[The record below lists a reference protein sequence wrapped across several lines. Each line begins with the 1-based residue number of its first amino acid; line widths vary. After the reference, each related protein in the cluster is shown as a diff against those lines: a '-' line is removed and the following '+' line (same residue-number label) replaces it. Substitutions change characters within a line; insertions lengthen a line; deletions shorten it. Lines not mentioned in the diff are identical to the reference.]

1 MKTHAPQDDKDIREI
16 KASERDSVWVA
27 DHYDRL
33 RKKYDRQFIA
43 VFRRRVVDH
52 DRSGARLARRLR
64 AKYPDDQPQI
74 TVTYVTKEKVDLIL

>member
-1 MKTHAPQDDKDIREI
+1 MKTHATDQEKEIREI
-16 KASERDSVWVA
+16 KEAERDSVWVA

-43 VFRRRVVDH
+43 VFCRRGVDH
-52 DRSGARLARRLR
+52 DRDGKRLARRLR
-64 AKYPDDQPQI
+64 ARYPDQQPGI